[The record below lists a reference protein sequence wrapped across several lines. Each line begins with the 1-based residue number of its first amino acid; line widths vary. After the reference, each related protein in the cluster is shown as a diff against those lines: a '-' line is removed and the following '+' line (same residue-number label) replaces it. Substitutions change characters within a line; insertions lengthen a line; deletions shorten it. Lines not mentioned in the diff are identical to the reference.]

1 MPDLTQPSRPV
12 DHLWWQHGIVYQ
24 IYPRSFLDSNGD
36 GVGDLRGIIERLDYF
51 DWLGVDAI
59 WISPIYPSPMADF
72 GYDVSDYTDIHPLFG
87 TLADFDDLLAGAHAR
102 GLKVIL
108 DFVPNHTSSQHP
120 WFLEARSSRDNPKR
134 DWYLWHDPAPDGGPP
149 NNWRANFGGSA
160 WEWDEATGQYYYHA
174 FLAEQP
180 DLNWRNPEVRQAM
193 LGAMRFWLDRGVDGF
208 RVDVMWHMV
217 KDARWRDEPLNPAY
231 TPDQPPYEAL
241 LHVFSTDQPEVHD
254 IVHEMRRLTDEY
266 EDRLIIGEIYLPIN
280 KLVAYYG
287 VDLRGAHLPFNFQLI
302 TLPWDAR
309 TILGAISEYEG
320 AIPDGGWPNWVLGNH
335 DQPRVASRVGR
346 PQARVAAMLLLTLRG
361 TPTIYY
367 GDELGMHD
375 VAIPPERVQDPQA
388 LNQPGVGRSRDTART
403 PMQWSTAHAA
413 GFTTGEPWL
422 PVSVDFQ
429 RVNVEAERDDP
440 YSFLSLYRSLLALRR
455 AEPALSVGSFAPVP
469 GPSHV
474 LAYLREHAG
483 RRFLVALNL
492 GYGPAILAPEHV
504 AVEGEVVCATYVGR
518 QGERVSRRVL
528 LEGSEGVVVRLD

>member
-1 MPDLTQPSRPV
+1 M
-12 DHLWWQHGIVYQ
+12 
-24 IYPRSFLDSNGD
+24 LD
-36 GVGDLRGIIERLDYF
+36 
-51 DWLGVDAI
+51 
-59 WISPIYPSPMADF
+59 
-72 GYDVSDYTDIHPLFG
+72 
-87 TLADFDDLLAGAHAR
+87 
-102 GLKVIL
+102 
-108 DFVPNHTSSQHP
+108 
-120 WFLEARSSRDNPKR
+120 
-134 DWYLWHDPAPDGGPP
+134 
-149 NNWRANFGGSA
+149 
-160 WEWDEATGQYYYHA
+160 
-174 FLAEQP
+174 
-180 DLNWRNPEVRQAM
+180 
-193 LGAMRFWLDRGVDGF
+193 AMRFWLDRGVDGF

-217 KDARWRDEPLNPAY
+217 KDAEWRNEPLNPGY
-231 TPDQPPYEAL
+231 LPGQPPYERL

-254 IVHEMRRLTDEY
+254 IVHAMRRLTNEY

-280 KLVAYYG
+280 KLMAYYG

-335 DQPRVASRVGR
+335 DQPRVASRAGR
-346 PQARVAAMLLLTLRG
+346 PQARIAAMLLLTLRG

-375 VAIPPERVQDPQA
+375 VAIPPERVRDPQA

-403 PMQWSTAHAA
+403 PMQWSAAHAA

-474 LAYLREHAG
+474 ISYVREHG
-483 RRFLVALNL
+483 DRRFLIALNL
-492 GYGPAILAPEHV
+492 GYGPAILEPEHLTV
-504 AVEGEVVCATYVGR
+504 AGEVVCATYVGR
-518 QGERVSRRVL
+518 QGERVTRRVL